1 MLFNQLQNGHDM
13 KNDSGP
19 NTHLYLAH
27 SWLQGRLKTYSYK
40 YNMYIYVNCKYLC
53 LQSNQML
60 QVKA

>member
-27 SWLQGRLKTYSYK
+27 NCLQGWLKTYVST
-40 YNMYIYVNCKYLC
+40 YVSKVTKCYR
-53 LQSNQML
+53 
-60 QVKA
+60 